1 MKDSELALVFLI
13 EAQRLAVPSDC
24 VDFVTR
30 AVALTPLPHAPEII
44 AGLVNIRGK
53 VVPAANVRRRSGF
66 TDRPLRAS
74 DYFIVVHTPRRAL
87 VLIAD
92 AIVGL
97 LPFHSEDFSPVE
109 NILPGVPH
117 VAGVLSDANGMI
129 LIHDLE
135 RFLSL
140 EEEEHLKG
148 ALAEYAP

>member
-13 EAQRLAVPSDC
+13 ETQRFAVLAEH

-30 AVALTPLPHAPEII
+30 SVALTLLPNAPDVVL
-44 AGLVNIRGK
+44 GLVNIRGD
-53 VVPAANVRRRSGF
+53 VLPAASVRHRSGF

-74 DYFIVVHTPRRAL
+74 DCFIVVHTPRRAL

-97 LPFHSEDFSPVE
+97 LPFRSEDFSPAE
-109 NILPGVPH
+109 DILPGVPH

-148 ALAEYAP
+148 ALAECAR